1 PETKGQLVFK
11 DFFQRPTATE
21 WMETPDEALRRL
33 DDERL
38 ERKRHRREL
47 FAALAVAL
55 RVSVEDI
62 PTDPRKFQQF
72 IQARVYRGFS
82 KRDMKRRNITVR
94 VDRKIADLLKNIERA
109 SDAVAEVQRQIADVK
124 GSVAGG

>member
-1 PETKGQLVFK
+1 GGPYPLSLADAREARAAVTLSTGEVVTRSIRLTKEDEVEKLEVNNRRVHPAFGVSPFVLRRSDLLRLIEAPETKGQLVFK

-47 FAALAVAL
+47 
-55 RVSVEDI
+55 
-62 PTDPRKFQQF
+62 
-72 IQARVYRGFS
+72 
-82 KRDMKRRNITVR
+82 
-94 VDRKIADLLKNIERA
+94 
-109 SDAVAEVQRQIADVK
+109 
-124 GSVAGG
+124 